1 MIEKLKD
8 YNLTI
13 VNKKGERY
21 FNQRN
26 IIAVEMIETKDFYYK
41 VDQIVEIAEI
51 KYKYKQELLKKMKI
65 VVNNIGDYLD
75 LDQWR
80 LIFNNSSLINIVL
93 DVEVDIEKFEER
105 PELEFYGFYEMN
117 SERIFLLTFEDEIKY
132 DSEYLVMMNTYFNLN
147 FPYSAQGTNEVEF

>member
-13 VNKKGERY
+13 ANKKGERY
-21 FNQRN
+21 FNKRN

-65 VVNNIGDYLD
+65 VVNDIGDYLD

-117 SERIFLLTFEDEIKY
+117 SEKIFLLTFEDEIKY

-147 FPYSAQGTNEVEF
+147 FPYSAQGSNNFEL